1 MAAMRLPIGHCSTRS
16 SIPQPVHRGCRST
29 TVAALASASRSTPAW
44 SSSPMAP
51 KIPSA
56 ASSAFS
62 PAIPVPAFFA
72 TPMLVILARSSSL
85 LLTTSISPCSRCG
98 EIDVVAGIGDAGR
111 LGRFKAVRGSP
122 TPVQR
127 ARDRHGYFCGT
138 LRIGLLIHRNRMQ
151 KLIECVPNFSEGRD
165 QNVIRQI
172 TDAVKSTDGVSLL
185 DIDPGAST
193 NRTVVTFVGSPDAAV
208 EAAFRAIKKA
218 AELIDMRKH
227 KGAHPRMGATDVCPF
242 IPVSNVSWDEAV
254 ECARK
259 LGKRV
264 SEELKIPV
272 YLYEK
277 AAKDNARSN
286 LAVIRAGEYEG
297 FFEKIKQPE
306 WKPDFGPAVFNKN
319 SGATV
324 IGVRDFLVAYN
335 ANLNTKS
342 VRRANSVAFDVR
354 EQGRV
359 KTEDGTPSGKPVLGL
374 NGEPVRIPGILKHV
388 KAIGWFVKEYGIA
401 QVSMNLTNIEETP
414 LHVAFDACV
423 QAAAERGLRVT
434 GSEIVG
440 MVPKKSL
447 VDAGRYFLRKQRCS
461 EGASEEELMDIAI
474 RSMGLGELKPFDPI
488 EKVIELK
495 IQSTESKKSLVKMNM
510 REFCNETLSDS
521 PAPGGGSVAALMGAL
536 GASLGGMVANLS
548 AGKRGW
554 DDKLE
559 YFSDWAVKA
568 QQLKDELLSLVD
580 EDTAAFNKVIDSFAL
595 PKASAEE
602 KTARSAAIEAAT
614 KYAAEVPVKVMET
627 ASRSYALLAEMA
639 ERGNPASVS
648 DVGVGA
654 LAIRA
659 CIDGAALNVRINLA
673 NLKDEKFKSD
683 LQKKV
688 RKLQADS
695 ESAFKKIDQI
705 VQSKLT

>member
-1 MAAMRLPIGHCSTRS
+1 
-16 SIPQPVHRGCRST
+16 
-29 TVAALASASRSTPAW
+29 
-44 SSSPMAP
+44 
-51 KIPSA
+51 
-56 ASSAFS
+56 
-62 PAIPVPAFFA
+62 
-72 TPMLVILARSSSL
+72 
-85 LLTTSISPCSRCG
+85 
-98 EIDVVAGIGDAGR
+98 
-111 LGRFKAVRGSP
+111 
-122 TPVQR
+122 
-127 ARDRHGYFCGT
+127 
-138 LRIGLLIHRNRMQ
+138 MQ

-165 QNVIRQI
+165 QNVIREI
-172 TDAVKSTDGVSLL
+172 TDAIKSVDGVSLL
-185 DIDPGAST
+185 DVDPGAST

-242 IPVSNVSWDEAV
+242 IPVSNVNWEEAID
-254 ECARK
+254 CANR
-259 LGKRV
+259 LAKRV
-264 SEELKIPV
+264 GDELKIPV

-277 AAKDNARSN
+277 AAKNKSRSN
-286 LAVIRAGEYEG
+286 LSVIRVGEYEG
-297 FFEKIKQPE
+297 FFEKIRQPE
-306 WKPDFGPAVFNKN
+306 WKPDFGPAVFNEK

-359 KTEDGTPSGKPVLGL
+359 QTEDGTPGGKPVLDA
-374 NGEPVRIPGILKHV
+374 NGEPIRVPGMLKHV

-414 LHVAFDACV
+414 VHAAFDACCES
-423 QAAAERGLRVT
+423 AAKRGLRVT

-440 MVPKKSL
+440 MVPKKCL
-447 VDAGRYFLRKQRCS
+447 VDAGRYFLRKQKWS
-461 EGASEEELMDIAI
+461 EGVSDEELIDIAI
-474 RSMGLGELKPFDPI
+474 RSMGLSELRPFDPK
-488 EKVIELK
+488 EKVIEFK
-495 IQSTESKKSLVKMNM
+495 IESAEPKSSLAKMNL

-554 DDKLE
+554 DDRLE
-559 YFSDWAVKA
+559 YFSGWAVKA

-580 EDTAAFNKVIDSFAL
+580 EDTAAFNKVMDAFAL
-595 PKASAEE
+595 SKESAEE
-602 KTARSAAIEAAT
+602 KAVRSAAIEQAT
-614 KYAAEVPVKVMET
+614 KYAAEVPLKVMET
-627 ASRSYALLAEMA
+627 ASKSYELLAEMA
-639 ERGNPASVS
+639 DKGNPASVS

-659 CIDGAALNVRINLA
+659 CIEGAALNVRINLA
-673 NLKDEKFKSD
+673 QLKDEKFKGVLAQRMRNISVDSD
-683 LQKKV
+683 AQFEKIDETV
-688 RKLQADS
+688 GRKLG
-695 ESAFKKIDQI
+695 
-705 VQSKLT
+705 